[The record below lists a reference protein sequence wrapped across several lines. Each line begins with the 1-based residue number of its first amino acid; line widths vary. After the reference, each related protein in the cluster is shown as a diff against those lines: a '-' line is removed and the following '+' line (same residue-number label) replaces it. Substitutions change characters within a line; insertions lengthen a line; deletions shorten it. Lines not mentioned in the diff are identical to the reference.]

1 MTANY
6 FRNFGTVGYRFGDG
20 ETISFFKNITQNVT
34 VLEAARNNATSY
46 NLYTVMSGE
55 RPDTLS
61 YKLYGTVDYYWTFYI
76 VNEHLRESGWPIPS
90 YDLLDEAKSKYPYRT
105 VTTNDDV
112 TSFSGDSERFAVGQ
126 TVSGNSSSTI
136 GTIVRKIPEMGQLII
151 NTGTIPNTNKFN
163 ESENI
168 SYRDIDGNTQSA
180 TLVRESSQ
188 YDSVHHYEDSDGEW
202 QDFTIGSYP
211 QSFNSVDASWI
222 PVTHLDRIVTKNE
235 ELKEIVI
242 IKPSMIRGISLEFQK
257 LMKQRF

>member
-1 MTANY
+1 
-6 FRNFGTVGYRFGDG
+6 
-20 ETISFFKNITQNVT
+20 
-34 VLEAARNNATSY
+34 
-46 NLYTVMSGE
+46 
-55 RPDTLS
+55 
-61 YKLYGTVDYYWTFYI
+61 
-76 VNEHLRESGWPIPS
+76 
-90 YDLLDEAKSKYPYRT
+90 
-105 VTTNDDV
+105 
-112 TSFSGDSERFAVGQ
+112 
-126 TVSGNSSSTI
+126 
-136 GTIVRKIPEMGQLII
+136 MGQLII